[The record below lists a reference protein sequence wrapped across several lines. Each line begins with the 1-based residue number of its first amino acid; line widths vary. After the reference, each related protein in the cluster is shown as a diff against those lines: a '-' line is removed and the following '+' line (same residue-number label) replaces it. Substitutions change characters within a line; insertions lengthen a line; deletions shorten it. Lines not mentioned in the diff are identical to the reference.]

1 MKSSLLSLLSA
12 IVAGSLV
19 AGAAAADATFAPL
32 AAADGSFDSERNTG
46 EWFCPDL
53 GSAADIVPLK
63 TRRYA
68 TRESV
73 TGGVG
78 MKLVFDPGST
88 GVIAYEKNGAVPDSA
103 GITFYAKASKPLRFR
118 VCTNKNQQV
127 TSSVAVT
134 TEWAKHDIPWSQ
146 IPTDGMWQLIF
157 QVVDPITERTTLYI
171 DRIGTEGP
179 AFDPK
184 PAIDPRTGAD
194 QTISSKEIL
203 HGAEHLAK
211 TLARLKA
218 KQPFKIV
225 ALGDSISAGAQ
236 SNRGTWGV
244 KIEDGVPFRYFGH
257 VARLLEQHHGYTGIT
272 PVAVAH
278 GGWTTKQLLAIV
290 DTELMPQLTAD
301 DLVVLQSGGNDIN
314 GGATP
319 AQWKA
324 DLAEVIA
331 KVKTKTD
338 QILVVSTA
346 VSHPGP
352 VYDQAEAIGATL
364 REIVAEHKVGGADVT
379 RLFTYRGPEFS
390 SGLLANPYH
399 PDFMGHIMIGRMIA
413 PILTGTHVEFPEE

>member
-1 MKSSLLSLLSA
+1 MKLHAFLA
-12 IVAGSLV
+12 CSLV
-19 AGAAAADATFAPL
+19 CCIGASAADSSFAPL
-32 AAADGSFDSERNTG
+32 VGPDGSFDSEKNTG

-53 GSAADIVPLK
+53 GTAADIVPLK
-63 TRRYA
+63 TKRFA

-78 MKLVFDPGST
+78 MKLVFEPGSN
-88 GVIAYEKNGAVPDSA
+88 GVIAYERNGPIPDTA
-103 GITFYAKASKPLRFR
+103 GITFYAKASKPVRFR

-127 TSSVAVT
+127 TASVAIDA
-134 TEWAKHDIPWSQ
+134 EWKKYDIPWSD

-157 QVVDPITERTTLYI
+157 QVVDPIKERTTLFL
-171 DRIGTEGP
+171 DRVGVEGP
-179 AFDPK
+179 QFDPN
-184 PAIDPRTGAD
+184 PAIDKQSGVDT
-194 QTISSKEIL
+194 TISSKEIL

-236 SNRGTWGV
+236 SNRGTWSV

-290 DTELMPQLTAD
+290 DSELMPQVTAD

-324 DLAEVIA
+324 ALAEVIA
-331 KVKTKTD
+331 KVKTRTD
-338 QILVVSTA
+338 QILVVSTTA
-346 VSHPGP
+346 SFPGP
-352 VYDQAEAIGATL
+352 VYDQADAISATL
-364 REIVAEHKVGGADVT
+364 REIVAEQKVAGADVT
-379 RLFTYRGPEFS
+379 RLFTYRGPEFAS
-390 SGLLANPYH
+390 ALFANPYH
-399 PDFMGHIMIGRMIA
+399 PDFMGHLMIGRMIA
-413 PILTGTHVEFPEE
+413 PILTGKHVEFPEE